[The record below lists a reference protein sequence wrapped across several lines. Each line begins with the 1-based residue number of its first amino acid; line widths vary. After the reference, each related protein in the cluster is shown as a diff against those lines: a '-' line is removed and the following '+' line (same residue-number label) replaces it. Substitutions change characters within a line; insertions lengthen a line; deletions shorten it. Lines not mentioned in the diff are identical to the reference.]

1 MAEHCLELPLA
12 AKSATNGKLPTID
25 GFAARA
31 AWNRG
36 LLAEVFS
43 EQQAAL
49 DWLNAFSSKPRASS
63 ISHLERDAK
72 Q

>member
-1 MAEHCLELPLA
+1 MPGERPIA
-12 AKSATNGKLPTID
+12 AKSWTIGKLPTID
-25 GFAARA
+25 GFAARV

-49 DWLNAFSSKPRASS
+49 DWLNAFGSKPRAAS